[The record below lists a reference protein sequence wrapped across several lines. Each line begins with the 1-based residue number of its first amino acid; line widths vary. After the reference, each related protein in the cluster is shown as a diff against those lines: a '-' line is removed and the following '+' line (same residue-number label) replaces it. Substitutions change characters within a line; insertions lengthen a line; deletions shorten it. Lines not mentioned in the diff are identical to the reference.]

1 MLQERRRAP
10 RGSGRGR
17 SRLPLRGPLK
27 GWRLATLACLWSLA
41 IGAGALVGCGTDSIS
56 GGSGAAGGVGAS
68 STVAGVLG
76 SNDLGSVVFEV
87 YRSTIADDPA
97 SASRDARLAA
107 LDARRA
113 PFVRAVNDVVNLRT
127 VSNVAQTTDA
137 LYALVDDG
145 TLPALTDHIAA
156 SLEDLARDPAALD
169 SLVQLLQS
177 ATRKGAG
184 LPVEE
189 TITLL
194 GRMFNYPETER
205 LWRAAVQLVDENDGV
220 DAAGQPNGEPTL
232 VPDLLAL
239 LRRAALKAG
248 QAGPP
253 SGQLQGALDELFA
266 ALREDALVNG
276 TFDFGPSEW
285 VVRLDARG
293 LPEPARGAN
302 GALLAPFVD
311 TDRDGLADVD
321 ASQRFL
327 DASGAPIDRPPF
339 GPASSAGFD
348 GEGRAL
354 EGGQL
359 LYAYQDA
366 KRTNLALFLQLGGE
380 LLQRDAHGKARRLLE
395 GLFPTPAAG
404 SGYSADAPLVDL
416 AWGLLGALEPDATPK
431 LLRALADLIR
441 RDTDLAERLVVS
453 VSRGFSASRAA
464 ASQSSFVGL
473 SDPRV
478 KDLIDDLLPL
488 LDDVFET
495 PSGSG
500 SSTARQVIE
509 TLAQLNTLAPNV
521 GHELA
526 PLLRYRSVERETS
539 PDADKNAIDE
549 ARSTLVDRAQP
560 AWIGSSDNRST
571 LHQLLDLVARAD
583 GCSVIGNNLA
593 VLILNLMAD
602 QSPSTVGSLVSL
614 LNALP
619 GFLPN
624 LVCGGVS
631 QDLQSLDA
639 LAKAG
644 GLDALLPLAKAF
656 KDRGEIPLLV
666 RLLVRVQ
673 RDYDVVIRPVEED
686 LIPFLE
692 SGAVEA
698 LLQVLDQS
706 RGVSDPVS
714 GEPAPDLL
722 AALLEALVDDDGS
735 VSGPRGAPAA
745 SRAHLLITPLQQLE
759 LQARQQGL
767 SGEAGALLDALQEV
781 FLEVVN
787 VNGVDRLRNGS
798 LIPLVARAAEAFAQA
813 LPADA
818 GARAS
823 EVASA
828 RQGLR
833 DAIAS
838 PDLVTLVAVLRTID
852 AAPSRQLINQG
863 LVDLLTPRRSRSDDI
878 FGGVAK
884 VGLLLLHEPPAA
896 GSLQGLAP
904 FLGRVLD
911 PNNQLVPD
919 AVRAFQRLLTADQG
933 QTVLNLLRAA
943 FNPAA
948 SGEPPALTL
957 IDVLRAVNDADAG
970 QGGGLNR
977 DALREALEEVVDLL
991 RDPQGGLPWIY
1002 QLIRDRQI

>member
-1 MLQERRRAP
+1 M
-10 RGSGRGR
+10 
-17 SRLPLRGPLK
+17 
-27 GWRLATLACLWSLA
+27 
-41 IGAGALVGCGTDSIS
+41 
-56 GGSGAAGGVGAS
+56 
-68 STVAGVLG
+68 AGVLG
-76 SNDLGSVVFEV
+76 SNDLGSVVFDV
-87 YRSTIADDPA
+87 YRGTIADDPP

-107 LDARRA
+107 LDARRTA
-113 PFVRAVNDVVNLRT
+113 FARAINDVVNLRT
-127 VSNVAQTTDA
+127 VSNVSQTTDA

-145 TLPALTDHIAA
+145 TLPALTDHVAA
-156 SLEDLARDPAALD
+156 SLEDLAQDPAALD
-169 SLVQLLQS
+169 ALIQLLQS
-177 ATRKGAG
+177 ASTKGAG

-205 LWRAAVQLVDENDGV
+205 LWRAGVQLVDENDGV

-239 LRRAALKAG
+239 LRRAALAAG
-248 QAGPP
+248 QASPP
-253 SGQLQGALDELFA
+253 SGQLQQVLDQLFA
-266 ALREDALVNG
+266 ALREDAVVNG
-276 TFDFGPSEW
+276 TFDFGPAEW

-293 LPEPARGAN
+293 LPEPARDAT
-302 GALLAPFVD
+302 GALLGPFVD
-311 TDRDGLADVD
+311 GDGDGLADVD
-321 ASQRFL
+321 ASQRFV
-327 DASGAPIDRPPF
+327 DAAGAAIDRPPF
-339 GPASSAGFD
+339 GPASSSGFD

-354 EGGQL
+354 EAGQL

-380 LLQRDAHGKARRLLE
+380 LLQRDVHGKARRVLE
-395 GLFPTPAAG
+395 ALFPTPAAG
-404 SGYSADAPLVDL
+404 TGYSPDAPLVDL
-416 AWGLLGALEPDATPK
+416 GWGLLGALEPEATPK
-431 LLRALADLIR
+431 LLRALADLIQ
-441 RDTDLAERLVVS
+441 RDADLAERLVVS
-453 VSRGFSASRAA
+453 ASRGFSASRAA
-464 ASQSSFVGL
+464 ASQSSFAGL

-495 PSGSG
+495 PSGTG
-500 SSTARQVIE
+500 TSTARQVIE
-509 TLAQLNTLAPNV
+509 TLAQLNTLAPDV

-526 PLLRYRSVERETS
+526 PLLRFRRVEREGS

-549 ARSTLVDRAQP
+549 ARSTRVDRAQP
-560 AWIGSSDNRST
+560 AWIGSDDNRST

-583 GCSVIGNNLA
+583 GCSVLGNSLA
-593 VLILNLMAD
+593 VMILNLMAD
-602 QSPSTVGSLVSL
+602 QSPATVGSLVSL

-698 LLQVLDQS
+698 LLQLLDQA
-706 RGVSDPVS
+706 RGVSDPLS

-735 VSGPRGAPAA
+735 VSGPRGGAVA
-745 SRAHLLITPLQQLE
+745 SRAHLLITPLQELE
-759 LQARQQGL
+759 LQVRQQNLG
-767 SGEAGALLDALQEV
+767 GEAGELVDALQAV

-818 GARAS
+818 GARAN

-828 RQGLR
+828 RQALR
-833 DAIAS
+833 DAIAA

-863 LVDLLTPRRSRSDDI
+863 LVDMLTPRRNRAEDI

-884 VGLLLLHEPPAA
+884 LGLLLLHEPPAA
-896 GSLQGLAP
+896 SSLQGLAP
-904 FLGRVLD
+904 YLSRVLD

-943 FNPAA
+943 FNPASS

-957 IDVLRAVNDADAG
+957 IDVLRAVNEAGAG
-970 QGGGLNR
+970 QGGALTR
-977 DALREALEEVVDLL
+977 DALREGLEEVVDLL
-991 RDPQGGLPWIY
+991 RDPQGGLPMIY
-1002 QLIRDRQI
+1002 QLIRTRQV